1 SNDLSSN
8 FNKEKLRAK
17 NTAKDNN
24 ENNINDEIYN
34 QYSNVVKVMKEIED
48 SSNNENPSSNPKVPT
63 S

>member
-1 SNDLSSN
+1 
-8 FNKEKLRAK
+8 
-17 NTAKDNN
+17 
-24 ENNINDEIYN
+24 